1 MKKII
6 WKGVPTGSCLL
17 MEKSLVK
24 RQPATESC
32 GKSGGHL
39 VLYEYKDP
47 NCIGGSNEI
56 ALLEPTHE
64 GLEI

>member
-1 MKKII
+1 
-6 WKGVPTGSCLL
+6 